1 MVRAAVASTF
11 SAWRPGREYQLVQL
25 VGVGA
30 YGEVAEAV
38 HIPTGDRVA
47 VKRIPDVFSSHAS
60 ETDVRRLLR
69 ELFILR
75 HMRGHPN
82 VIGLRD
88 IVAPAV
94 PPTPQ
99 LRSVAP
105 PSDVGDVPML
115 DLGGNGAAQAAAD
128 KDSSGGRAL
137 GPAALAA
144 RGSAS
149 APAMPLWTP
158 AQAGE
163 PEGHSGGTELYLVFD
178 CMDTDMNKLILSAQ
192 ALTPSHVQSFMYQM
206 LLALLYLHSARIVH
220 RDCKPANVLL
230 NADCTL
236 SLCDFGLSRILPTQ
250 PDMSPTSSAGTAS
263 LNSRVPSDDGTSPV
277 ASPGALDSTSLV
289 YPALDAEASASAPTA
304 SAAAAGHPAERSQPG
319 PGAQSGAAARAFD
332 FARSAADGVAL
343 VPASSAL
350 PPGAGA
356 DEALA
361 APAGPGPSGPT
372 PQARPLPQ
380 LGDEAPQDLASP
392 FADKQ
397 PAQAGEDPVAAPG
410 RAPGL
415 ADPFAL
421 APGDAASRRPASL
434 SRASSGAQSRAMTVD
449 PSLFLRTSAARSLRK
464 QQQSFGALGSPE
476 ASGAADAA
484 QDSSPAVGASV
495 ASTAS
500 APAPANAAAK
510 GADSVADA
518 SAGSARRRRNLTRH
532 VVTRWYRSPE
542 LILLLDYSTA
552 VDMWSAGCIFA
563 ELLQMVPAPGS
574 DAAPTAPLFPGRS
587 CFPLS
592 AEHRDTWSDSRD
604 QLNVILDVIGTP
616 SDEDV
621 AAVPQAPV
629 RAYLSG
635 LPKREGRP
643 LKMVCPAADPLALDL
658 LSKLLTFNPAKRLT
672 VPEALAHPFFA
683 SIRDRSRE
691 ILPSAELRDA
701 ISRVAEDTS
710 SVRQLQAAIQRESRL
725 FRREMRQIAAMT
737 ESAREAA
744 AAEAARH
751 DVAPSGPGPTGGNA

>member
-289 YPALDAEASASAPTA
+289 YPALDAEASASAPMA
-304 SAAAAGHPAERSQPG
+304 SAAAAGRPAERSQPG
-319 PGAQSGAAARAFD
+319 PGVPSGAAARAFD

-361 APAGPGPSGPT
+361 APA
-372 PQARPLPQ
+372 
-380 LGDEAPQDLASP
+380 
-392 FADKQ
+392 
-397 PAQAGEDPVAAPG
+397 
-410 RAPGL
+410 
-415 ADPFAL
+415 
-421 APGDAASRRPASL
+421 GDAASRRPASL

-518 SAGSARRRRNLTRH
+518 SAEPSRRRRNVSIAPASIEEHDELQLGRARRRALDANGASPPRGHRARAMSAAPVSGRNASWLRRSQSSLMLEALRRSAAVAGDRPPGHAATPLPASLRAQGSNHPGSVTGTRSMVRRASSDGALPLSQPAAGAPEAH
-532 VVTRWYRSPE
+532 SASLSPSRTGDE
-542 LILLLDYSTA
+542 A
-552 VDMWSAGCIFA
+552 
-563 ELLQMVPAPGS
+563 APG
-574 DAAPTAPLFPGRS
+574 
-587 CFPLS
+587 
-592 AEHRDTWSDSRD
+592 
-604 QLNVILDVIGTP
+604 
-616 SDEDV
+616 
-621 AAVPQAPV
+621 
-629 RAYLSG
+629 
-635 LPKREGRP
+635 
-643 LKMVCPAADPLALDL
+643 LAR
-658 LSKLLTFNPAKRLT
+658 F
-672 VPEALAHPFFA
+672 
-683 SIRDRSRE
+683 
-691 ILPSAELRDA
+691 
-701 ISRVAEDTS
+701 
-710 SVRQLQAAIQRESRL
+710 
-725 FRREMRQIAAMT
+725 
-737 ESAREAA
+737 
-744 AAEAARH
+744 
-751 DVAPSGPGPTGGNA
+751 G